1 MYIIQHFIKI
11 CYNIDD
17 NNHERGYK
25 CFTYNNDMIYDTIA
39 AKTTADGVSAINI
52 IRISGT
58 ESISIVNE
66 IFKGKDLTQ
75 QPSHTIHYGHIHDH
89 SQVID
94 EVMVSIF
101 RSPKT
106 FTTEDIIEISCHGGN
121 FIADEILKL
130 LISKGIRIAEK
141 GEFSKRAYLNG
152 RLDLTE
158 AESIMDLVNAKSFEQ
173 LKIANKQL
181 QGDILTLVTNL
192 QNKILNIIAQI
203 EVNIDYP
210 EYDDIQQLTN
220 DMILPRINDL
230 ITEIKQIIKESD
242 TGKIIREGIKTVIVG
257 KPNVGKSTLLNTL
270 LKEDKAIVTDIS
282 GTTRDLIE
290 ADLNL
295 DGIILRLVDTA
306 GIRITKDV
314 IEKIGINK
322 TKKAIETADLVL
334 LVLNQS
340 EGLSEMDKDLL
351 NLTKNKQ
358 RIIIGNK
365 IDLGNQISIDNES
378 IINISAKNKEGIEE
392 LAKAVK
398 QLFIN
403 EKLLNSERAMLSNV
417 RHIGK
422 FKEVL
427 QALNDA
433 KKAALDQIPIDF
445 VEIDLRKA
453 WANLGEIT
461 GQSSNEDLLDHLFA
475 NFCLGK

>member
-181 QGDILTLVTNL
+181 HGDIFTLVTNL

-230 ITEIKQIIKESD
+230 ITEIKQIIKESE

-461 GQSSNEDLLDHLFA
+461 GQSSNEDLLDHLFS

>member
-89 SQVID
+89 SQTID

-230 ITEIKQIIKESD
+230 ITEIKQIIKESE

-340 EGLSEMDKDLL
+340 EELSEMDKDLL

-461 GQSSNEDLLDHLFA
+461 GQSSNEDLLDHLFS